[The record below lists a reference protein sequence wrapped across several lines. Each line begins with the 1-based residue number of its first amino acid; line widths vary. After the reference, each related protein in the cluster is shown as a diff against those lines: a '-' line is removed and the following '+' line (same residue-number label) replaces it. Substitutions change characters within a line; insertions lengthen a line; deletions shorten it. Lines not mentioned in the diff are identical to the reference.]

1 MTLDGQE
8 GRMKIGDLVLW
19 SSEKSPPCPGALT
32 AVKHFQR
39 IKNRCGN
46 KPGVV
51 LDLHGGNCKVM
62 FLNDVFI
69 IHKDFLKVINE
80 SR

>member
-1 MTLDGQE
+1 
-8 GRMKIGDLVLW
+8 MKVGDLVLW
-19 SSEKSPPCPGALT
+19 SPGKRAPCPGALT

-46 KPGVV
+46 KPGVI
-51 LDLHGGNCKVM
+51 LSMNGKNCKVM
-62 FLNDVFI
+62 FLNDVFVV
-69 IHKDFLKVINE
+69 HKDFLEVISE